1 MHFKEG
7 YVYTELFQISM
18 EAYIMLKHAL
28 GRKHLATEKIQGVCR
43 AVKVE
48 Y

>member
-7 YVYTELFQISM
+7 YVCIELFQISTK
-18 EAYIMLKHAL
+18 AYIMLKHAL
-28 GRKHLATEKIQGVCR
+28 GRKHWATEKIQGVSR

>member
-7 YVYTELFQISM
+7 YVCIELFQISM
-18 EAYIMLKHAL
+18 EAYIMLEGNIEQL
-28 GRKHLATEKIQGVCR
+28 RKIQGVSR

>member
-7 YVYTELFQISM
+7 YISIELFQISM

-28 GRKHLATEKIQGVCR
+28 GRKHWATEKIQGVCR
-43 AVKVE
+43 DVKVE
-48 Y
+48 C